1 MATVSKRR
9 KKPAGS
15 SPGSVVYVGV
25 EKTTPV
31 KVARIRYSGDG
42 YEAPRIVAPSE
53 CRPESSWPGVDWF
66 TVDGLTRGRSACGLG
81 LPTLM
86 LSHD

>member
-53 CRPESSWPGVDWF
+53 CRPESSWPGTQGYRFMPRTLRCPAAVC
-66 TVDGLTRGRSACGLG
+66 RSV
-81 LPTLM
+81 
-86 LSHD
+86 